1 MIRKTLFIGNGI
13 NKLDSNL
20 SWNEMLKGIINDM
33 DKNNEIPF
41 ENKPYPL
48 LYEEIYTRGKKYSKY
63 DEKRI
68 KNNIYNLTNKL
79 QSNDYHR
86 KLMDLPVKNIITTN
100 YDYCLENANGKI
112 DNNINKE
119 KKYSLFRKRISG
131 DKAIWHIHGELDIKE
146 SLMLGYEHYAGA
158 LQKMRNYVTNGISTK
173 KKVYKSPFCEGKKDF
188 EKEKHSWID
197 IFLRDEIH
205 IVGFRFGFDEIDLW
219 WLLSYR
225 NRLILEKNKECG
237 DIYYYF
243 LVEVISDKEKS
254 KLDMLEILGVKLK
267 IIELDRQ
274 GGKWQYK
281 KAWDEFID
289 NMKCT

>member
-188 EKEKHSWID
+188 EEEKHSWID

-243 LVEVISDKEKS
+243 FDRGKDNNKEKS
-254 KLDMLEILGVKLK
+254 KLDMLEILGVKLETIK
-267 IIELDRQ
+267 LDSQ
-274 GGKWQYK
+274 EGKYK
-281 KAWDEFID
+281 KAWDEFIN
-289 NMKCT
+289 NMICT